1 MPRPTPVAPPAR
13 LRDAERSRTAILE
26 AGAALFAELG
36 YEATSLAA
44 VGVRA
49 GLSRG
54 TPGYFFGSKAELYH
68 AVLEQAFADALE
80 TIRAGQL
87 RAMRSARPPAEVL
100 AGVVS
105 DYVDFVVAHPNF
117 LRLIQREALGEGAG
131 LDSRSLRQAV
141 GSEAV
146 TALAQELGFAPR
158 ARTQVMHLLLSM
170 LALTWFPALH
180 ETTLVPAIGFD
191 RPSGAF
197 LTARKRHITTLLLG
211 ALPSRR
217 ATPTK
222 RRPR

>member
-1 MPRPTPVAPPAR
+1 MPRPTPSAVSPR
-13 LRDAERSRTAILE
+13 LRDAERSRAAILE
-26 AGAALFAELG
+26 AGAALFAEQG
-36 YEATSLAA
+36 YDATSLAA

-68 AVLEQAFADALE
+68 AVLEHAFADALE
-80 TIRAGQL
+80 TIRAGRL

-105 DYVDFVVAHPNF
+105 DYVDFVAAHPNF
-117 LRLIQREALGEGAG
+117 LRLIQREALGEGAS
-131 LDSRSLRQAV
+131 LDPRSLRQAV

-146 TALAQELGFAPR
+146 TALAQELGFPPR
-158 ARTQVMHLLLSM
+158 ARAQAMHLLLSM
-170 LALTWFPALH
+170 IALTWFPAVH
-180 ETTLVPAIGFD
+180 DTTLVPAIGFD
-191 RPSGAF
+191 PSTPAF
-197 LTARKRHITTLLLG
+197 LAARKRHITTLLLG

-222 RRPR
+222 RSSR

>member
-1 MPRPTPVAPPAR
+1 MPRPTQAPR

-26 AGAALFAELG
+26 AGAELFAELG

-68 AVLEQAFADALE
+68 AVLEHAFADALE
-80 TIRAGQL
+80 TIRAGRL
-87 RAMRSARPPAEVL
+87 RALRSARPPAEVL

-131 LDSRSLRQAV
+131 LDARSLRQAV

-146 TALAQELGFAPR
+146 TALAQELGFPAR

-170 LALTWFPALH
+170 IALTWFPALH
-180 ETTLVPAIGFD
+180 DTTLVAAIGFD
-191 RPSGAF
+191 GPSPAF
-197 LTARKRHITTLLLG
+197 LAARKRHITTLLLG

-217 ATPTK
+217 AAPT
-222 RRPR
+222 RRSPR